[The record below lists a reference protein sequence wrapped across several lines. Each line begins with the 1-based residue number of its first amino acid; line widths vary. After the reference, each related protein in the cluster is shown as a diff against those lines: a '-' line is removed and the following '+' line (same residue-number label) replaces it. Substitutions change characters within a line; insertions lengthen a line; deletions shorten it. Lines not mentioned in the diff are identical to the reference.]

1 MELENY
7 LFCIIATKS
16 MIETKALTLTVERG
30 GGGRLE
36 RQKDRP
42 GHWGTATIS
51 SYGLIKNMLAMK

>member
-30 GGGRLE
+30 GGGRLVSC
-36 RQKDRP
+36 P
-42 GHWGTATIS
+42 
-51 SYGLIKNMLAMK
+51 SYACPQSVSRRFEGFCCCQPSGK